1 MPNYTS
7 TVTMQFRAD
16 TTQAKRE
23 MNDLQRQFKELLSST
38 NLSSGINKG
47 ITSELKEAQN
57 AAAALQLA
65 LQRATNV
72 KTGSF
77 DLREFDNSIK
87 RSGYTIEE
95 LGQQISRFGVRGT
108 TAFSDLTEQIIRAEQ
123 PLRRTSQLL
132 DSAFRTMANSVKWQ
146 LSATAVYGIMD
157 AISGA
162 YQYAVD
168 LDSSLNNIRIVSGQ
182 SAEQMAAFAE
192 YANQA
197 AKNLSTT
204 TVDYA
209 DAALIYYQQGLA
221 EEQVKERTDLTI
233 QMANV
238 TGDTVQQVSDQLT
251 AVWNNFYD
259 GSYSLE
265 YYIDVMTKL
274 GAATASSSS
283 EIAEGLQDFSAI
295 ADMIGLS
302 FDYAATAIATTTS
315 VSRQSANVVGTS
327 FRSIFAR
334 IQGLMMGETLED
346 GVDLNKYSDA
356 LAKVGINVL
365 DATGNLRDMNSIL
378 DEMGQKWST
387 LSQTQQTALA
397 QTVAGKIKIHMPA
410 LNSSNCGKLL
420 IA

>member
-16 TTQAKRE
+16 TTQAKKE

-38 NLSSGINKG
+38 NLSSGINKE

-87 RSGYTIEE
+87 RSGYNIEE
-95 LGQQISRFGVRGT
+95 LGKQMSRFGVRGT

-182 SAEQMAAFAE
+182 SAEQMAQFAE

-197 AKNLSTT
+197 AKSLSTT
-204 TVDYA
+204 TVDYS
-209 DAALIYYQQGLA
+209 DAALIYFQQG
-221 EEQVKERTDLTI
+221 
-233 QMANV
+233 N
-238 TGDTVQQVSDQLT
+238 
-251 AVWNNFYD
+251 
-259 GSYSLE
+259 
-265 YYIDVMTKL
+265 
-274 GAATASSSS
+274 
-283 EIAEGLQDFSAI
+283 
-295 ADMIGLS
+295 
-302 FDYAATAIATTTS
+302 
-315 VSRQSANVVGTS
+315 
-327 FRSIFAR
+327 
-334 IQGLMMGETLED
+334 
-346 GVDLNKYSDA
+346 
-356 LAKVGINVL
+356 
-365 DATGNLRDMNSIL
+365 
-378 DEMGQKWST
+378 
-387 LSQTQQTALA
+387 
-397 QTVAGKIKIHMPA
+397 
-410 LNSSNCGKLL
+410 
-420 IA
+420 